1 MLLSNHNF
9 VAFHCIMDI
18 NYCHITDSRTP
29 ILGRVFSC
37 AKKCFDSTFFQKCY
51 VCISSEL
58 TNNEYNS
65 PCLCCNTFTGKE
77 KDSETGLYYFGA
89 RYYDPSLSDLFL
101 SVDPMADKY
110 PNISPYA
117 YCAWNPVKLVDPN
130 GEDIWE
136 IDKKGDI
143 KWKER
148 SNDNILYSIDENGKR
163 GNKVE
168 ISDQEI
174 LKQLTKTN
182 GKCMIQRN
190 LEGKEIDKFYAYV
203 AMSDNK
209 EDMAKLFVFFSENTS
224 NCEWSIYST
233 KDGHYGIGSFRGKRD
248 RSPSSGT
255 IGLKGEIKTM
265 IHSHLDLQPN
275 MNDEK
280 ESAFGDRCV
289 SMGVNCNYYLYAPKT
304 KRLWQMKKGKTICVG
319 IQSDGYKSLL
329 KYL

>member
-1 MLLSNHNF
+1 MGKYSALH
-9 VAFHCIMDI
+9 AFTTIVFLHATSFGNARNVVLWHYQGRGNQYIYYRKNI
-18 NYCHITDSRTP
+18 ITS
-29 ILGRVFSC
+29 
-37 AKKCFDSTFFQKCY
+37 
-51 VCISSEL
+51 
-58 TNNEYNS
+58 
-65 PCLCCNTFTGKE
+65 TGKE
-77 KDSETGLYYFGA
+77 KDSETGYCYFGA
-89 RYYDPSLSDLFL
+89 RYYDSDLSGLFL

-110 PNISPYA
+110 PSLSPYA

-136 IDKKGDI
+136 IDKKGNI

-248 RSPSSGT
+248 RSPSPGI

-280 ESAFGDRCV
+280 ESAFGDQCV
-289 SMGVNCNYYLYAPKT
+289 SRGVNCNYYLYAPKT
-304 KRLWQMKKGKTICVG
+304 KRLWQIKKGKTICVG